1 MRRKYNEEIM
11 KDVPLRYRVL
21 LVEDDD
27 RLAQLIREYLDS
39 YEFSVT
45 VVRRGDLAV
54 ATAREHQPAL
64 VILDLMLPHLDGM
77 EVCRRIR
84 AFSNVPVLIL
94 TARADAYDQ
103 IAGLETGADDY
114 VTKPI
119 EPRVLV
125 ARARALLR
133 RAQPGSVAEVQTSQT
148 LSFGQLTISP
158 PNRTVAW
165 RGELVDL
172 KTAEFNLLL
181 ILARAAGT
189 VLSRDDI
196 LKQLRGIEFDG
207 LDRSVDS
214 GISKLRRRFED
225 DSSEPHRIKTI
236 WGRGY
241 LFSPSAWDD

>member
-1 MRRKYNEEIM
+1 MNE
-11 KDVPLRYRVL
+11 VPLKYRVL
-21 LVEDDD
+21 LIEDDD
-27 RLAQLIREYLDS
+27 RLAQLVREYLDG
-39 YEFSVT
+39 YEFAVT

-54 ATAREHQPAL
+54 AAVREHQPAL
-64 VILDLMLPHLDGM
+64 VILDLMLPNLDGM

-84 AFSNVPVLIL
+84 AFTNVPVLIL
-94 TARADAYDQ
+94 TARADVYDQ
-103 IAGLETGADDY
+103 VAGLETGADDY

-133 RAQPGSVAEVQTSQT
+133 RAQPAAADTPAVAPDALV
-148 LSFGQLTISP
+148 FGELTISP
-158 PNRTVAW
+158 PNRTVTW
-165 RGELVDL
+165 RGEPVEL

-196 LKQLRGIEFDG
+196 LKALRGIEFDG
-207 LDRSVDS
+207 IDRTVDS
-214 GISKLRRRFED
+214 GISRLRRRFED
-225 DSSEPHRIKTI
+225 ASPEPHKIKTI

-241 LFSPSAWDD
+241 LFSPSAWEE

>member
-1 MRRKYNEEIM
+1 MNEA
-11 KDVPLRYRVL
+11 PLKTSVL
-21 LVEDDD
+21 LIEDDD
-27 RLAQLIREYLDS
+27 RLAQLIGEYLNS

-45 VVRRGDLAV
+45 IVRRGDTAV
-54 ATAREHQPAL
+54 AAVREHKPAL
-64 VILDLMLPHLDGM
+64 VILDLMLPNMDGM

-84 AFSNVPVLIL
+84 SFSRVPVLIL
-94 TARADAYDQ
+94 TARVDVFDQ

-114 VTKPI
+114 VIKPI

-133 RAQPGSVAEVQTSQT
+133 RAQPAESVEASTQDDT
-148 LSFGQLTISP
+148 LTF
-158 PNRTVAW
+158 
-165 RGELVDL
+165 GELVIAPPDRAVSWRGQPVEL
-172 KTAEFNLLL
+172 KTAEYNLLL

-207 LDRSVDS
+207 LDRTVDA
-214 GISKLRRRFED
+214 GISRLRRRFED
-225 DSSEPHRIKTI
+225 ASLEPHKIKTI

-241 LFSPSAWDD
+241 LFSPSAWEE

>member
-1 MRRKYNEEIM
+1 MNALPLKY
-11 KDVPLRYRVL
+11 KVL
-21 LVEDDD
+21 LIEDDD
-27 RLAQLIREYLDS
+27 RLALLISEYLDG
-39 YEFSVT
+39 YEFAVT
-45 VVRRGDLAV
+45 IVRRGDQ
-54 ATAREHQPAL
+54 ATAAVRELKPAL
-64 VILDLMLPHLDGM
+64 VILDLMLPNLDGM

-84 AFSNVPVLIL
+84 SFSSVPVLIL
-94 TARADAYDQ
+94 TARADAFDQ

-114 VTKPI
+114 AVKPI

-133 RAQPGSVAEVQTSQT
+133 RTQTQT
-148 LSFGQLTISP
+148 DAPLSDSDTLTFGELAISP
-158 PNRTVAW
+158 PNRSVVW
-165 RGELVDL
+165 RGQSVEL

-207 LDRSVDS
+207 LDRTVDS
-214 GISKLRRRFED
+214 GISRLRRKFED
-225 DSSEPHRIKTI
+225 ASPEPQRIKTI

-241 LFSPSAWDD
+241 LFSPSAWEE

>member
-1 MRRKYNEEIM
+1 MNE
-11 KDVPLRYRVL
+11 DPLKYRVL
-21 LVEDDD
+21 LIEDDD
-27 RLAQLIREYLDS
+27 RLAQLVREYLDS
-39 YEFSVT
+39 YEFAVT

-54 ATAREHQPAL
+54 AAVREHQPAL
-64 VILDLMLPHLDGM
+64 VILDLMLPNLDGM

-84 AFSNVPVLIL
+84 AFTNVPVLIL
-94 TARADAYDQ
+94 TARLDVYDQ
-103 IAGLETGADDY
+103 VAGLETGADDY

-119 EPRVLV
+119 D
-125 ARARALLR
+125 RALLR
-133 RAQPGSVAEVQTSQT
+133 RAQPAAADTPVAAPEALV
-148 LSFGQLTISP
+148 FGELAISP
-158 PNRTVAW
+158 PNRTVTW
-165 RGELVDL
+165 RGEPVDL

-225 DSSEPHRIKTI
+225 ASSEPHKIKTI

-241 LFSPSAWDD
+241 LFSPSAWDE

>member
-1 MRRKYNEEIM
+1 MN
-11 KDVPLRYRVL
+11 DNPLKHRVL
-21 LVEDDD
+21 LIEDDD
-27 RLAQLIREYLDS
+27 RLARLVREYLDG
-39 YEFSVT
+39 YEFEVT

-54 ATAREHQPAL
+54 AAIREHRPAL

-77 EVCRRIR
+77 EVCRRMR
-84 AFSNVPVLIL
+84 AFTNVPVLIL
-94 TARADAYDQ
+94 TARADVYDQ
-103 IAGLETGADDY
+103 VAGLEIGADDY

-133 RAQPGSVAEVQTSQT
+133 RAQPAASEPHADTPAHELV
-148 LSFGQLTISP
+148 FGELAISA
-158 PNRTVAW
+158 PNRTVTW

-172 KTAEFNLLL
+172 KTTEFNLLL
-181 ILARAAGT
+181 ILARSAGT
-189 VLSRDDI
+189 VLSRDAI

-207 LDRSVDS
+207 IDRSVDS

-225 DSSEPHRIKTI
+225 ASSEPQRIKTI

>member
-1 MRRKYNEEIM
+1 MN
-11 KDVPLRYRVL
+11 DNPLKHRVL
-21 LVEDDD
+21 LIEDDD
-27 RLAQLIREYLDS
+27 RLARLVREYLDG
-39 YEFSVT
+39 YEFEVT

-54 ATAREHQPAL
+54 AAIREHRPAL

-77 EVCRRIR
+77 EVCRRMR
-84 AFSNVPVLIL
+84 AFTNVPVLIL
-94 TARADAYDQ
+94 TARADVYDQ
-103 IAGLETGADDY
+103 IAGLEIGADDY

-133 RAQPGSVAEVQTSQT
+133 RAQPAASEPHADTPAHELV
-148 LSFGQLTISP
+148 FGELAISA
-158 PNRTVAW
+158 PNRTVTW

-172 KTAEFNLLL
+172 KTTEFNLLL
-181 ILARAAGT
+181 ILARSAGT
-189 VLSRDDI
+189 VLSRDAI

-207 LDRSVDS
+207 IDRSVDS

-225 DSSEPHRIKTI
+225 ASSEPQRIKTI

>member
-1 MRRKYNEEIM
+1 MNE
-11 KDVPLRYRVL
+11 VPLKYRVL
-21 LVEDDD
+21 LIEDDD

-39 YEFSVT
+39 YEFAVT

-54 ATAREHQPAL
+54 AAVREHQPAL
-64 VILDLMLPHLDGM
+64 VILDLMLPNLDGM

-84 AFSNVPVLIL
+84 GFSNVPVLIL
-94 TARADAYDQ
+94 TARADVYDQ
-103 IAGLETGADDY
+103 VAGLETGADDY

-133 RAQPGSVAEVQTSQT
+133 RIQPPAPAEAPPVGAEG
-148 LSFGQLTISP
+148 LVFGELVISP
-158 PNRTVAW
+158 PNRTVTW
-165 RGELVDL
+165 RGEPVDL
-172 KTAEFNLLL
+172 KTTEFNLLL
-181 ILARAAGT
+181 ILARSAGT

-207 LDRSVDS
+207 IDRSVDS

-225 DSSEPHRIKTI
+225 ASSEPHKIKTI

-241 LFSPSAWDD
+241 LFSPSAWDE

>member
-1 MRRKYNEEIM
+1 MYDN
-11 KDVPLRYRVL
+11 PLKYRVL
-21 LVEDDD
+21 LIEDDD
-27 RLAQLIREYLDS
+27 RLAQLVREYLDN
-39 YEFSVT
+39 YEFTVT

-54 ATAREHQPAL
+54 AAVREHGPAL
-64 VILDLMLPHLDGM
+64 VILDLMLPNLDGM

-84 AFSNVPVLIL
+84 AFTNVPVLIL
-94 TARADAYDQ
+94 TARADVYDQ
-103 IAGLETGADDY
+103 VAGLETGADDY

-133 RAQPGSVAEVQTSQT
+133 RARPAATETRAAAPDA
-148 LSFGQLTISP
+148 LIFGELTISP
-158 PNRTVAW
+158 PNRTVTW
-165 RGELVDL
+165 RGEPVDL

-225 DSSEPHRIKTI
+225 ASSEPHKIKTI

-241 LFSPSAWDD
+241 LFSPSAWDE